1 MPYISASLGKSY
13 RAGGLNKNKCS
24 SILKKEREVCAVNQE
39 TFVQAVC
46 NRINDC
52 QHPRRVFAALALL
65 AKMRVQDA
73 DHMIDQGQVLLR
85 ELPALLQKTEPGQ

>member
-1 MPYISASLGKSY
+1 MLE
-13 RAGGLNKNKCS
+13 
-24 SILKKEREVCAVNQE
+24 KEREVCAVNQE

-65 AKMRVQDA
+65 AEMRVQDA

-85 ELPALLQKTEPGQ
+85 ELPALLQKTKPDQ